1 MKQTKSIG
9 TVTVTKIT
17 FITKKKNLVV
27 AGVTPA
33 TIIDPIQDKMRL
45 TSCWR
50 STIVRP
56 EIKTL
61 ETN

>member
-56 EIKTL
+56 
-61 ETN
+61 